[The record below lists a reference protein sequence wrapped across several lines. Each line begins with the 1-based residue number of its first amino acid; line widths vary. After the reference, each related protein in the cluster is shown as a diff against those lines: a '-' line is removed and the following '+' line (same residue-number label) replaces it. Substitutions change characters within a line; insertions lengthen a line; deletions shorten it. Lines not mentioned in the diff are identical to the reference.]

1 MPTLIARNLKTL
13 KKALESRKFFNKKI
27 GLVPTMG
34 AIHDGHLA
42 LINKSLKVSE
52 VTVVSIFLNPIQ
64 FSKKEDLNNY
74 PKTESHDIKV
84 LTKKNVDLIFIP
96 NQKDMY
102 PPDFSTY
109 IYLKKFNNILCGKR
123 RKEHFSGVSTV
134 VLKLFSLVKPTAAFF
149 GEKDYQQL
157 VIIKKLVKD
166 LNFSIKIYSIKTV
179 RDKRGLALSSRNK
192 LLSEEEKIKASK
204 INTILN
210 KISINAINNNKETF
224 SDIKKILNSHGINKI
239 EYLEIRDETFLELF
253 NSEYKNIRK
262 YRVFLAV
269 KIGKVR
275 LIDNIRL
282 NN

>member
-1 MPTLIARNLKTL
+1 
-13 KKALESRKFFNKKI
+13 
-27 GLVPTMG
+27 
-34 AIHDGHLA
+34 
-42 LINKSLKVSE
+42 
-52 VTVVSIFLNPIQ
+52 
-64 FSKKEDLNNY
+64 
-74 PKTESHDIKV
+74 
-84 LTKKNVDLIFIP
+84 
-96 NQKDMY
+96 MY

>member
-1 MPTLIARNLKTL
+1 MATVIARNLKTL
-13 KKALESRKFFNKKI
+13 KKALKSPKFFNKKI

-34 AIHDGHLA
+34 AIHEGHLE

-52 VTVVSIFLNPIQ
+52 VTVVSIFINPIQ

-74 PKTESHDIKV
+74 PKTESHDIEV

-102 PPDFSTY
+102 PLDFSTY
-109 IYLKKFNNILCGKR
+109 INLKKFNNILCGKR
-123 RKEHFSGVSTV
+123 RKKHFSGVSTV
-134 VLKLFSLVKPTAAFF
+134 VLKLFSLVKPTSAFF

-204 INTILN
+204 INSILN
-210 KISINAINNNKETF
+210 KISINAINKNKEAF
-224 SDIKKILNSHGINKI
+224 SDLKKILNSHGINKI

>member
-1 MPTLIARNLKTL
+1 MPTVIARNLKTL
-13 KKALESRKFFNKKI
+13 KKALESPKFFNKKI

-34 AIHDGHLA
+34 AIHEGHLE

-52 VTVVSIFLNPIQ
+52 VTVVSIFINPIQ

-102 PPDFSTY
+102 PLDFSTY
-109 IYLKKFNNILCGKR
+109 INLKKFNNILCGKR
-123 RKEHFSGVSTV
+123 RKKHFSGVSTV
-134 VLKLFSLVKPTAAFF
+134 VLKLFSLVKPTSAFF

-204 INTILN
+204 INSILN
-210 KISINAINNNKETF
+210 KITINAINKNKETF
-224 SDIKKILNSHGINKI
+224 SDIKKILNSYGINKI
-239 EYLEIRDETFLELF
+239 EYLEIRDESFLELF

-262 YRVFLAV
+262 YRAFIAV

-275 LIDNIRL
+275 LIDNVRL
-282 NN
+282 NK